1 MPKSRLS
8 AAIYLTL
15 VFLSGALVGGLSYRL
30 YAVTTV
36 NAVNGGGRPPRLN
49 PEEARRHYMDEIRTM
64 VKLDDDQ
71 IRQVNQILDETRSQ
85 FDQVRR
91 KMNAEGRAIYD
102 LQGEKIAAI
111 LRDDQKSLFAAFRAE
126 REHQRQQIRGKQGKQ
141 R

>member
-8 AAIYLTL
+8 AAVYLTL
-15 VFLSGALVGGLSYRL
+15 IFLSGALVGSLSYRL
-30 YAVTTV
+30 YAVNTV
-36 NAVNGGGRPPRLN
+36 TAVNGGGRPPRLN
-49 PEEARRHYMDEIRTM
+49 PEEARRHYMDEIRTK

-71 IRQVNQILDETRSQ
+71 VRQVNQVLDETRAQ

-111 LRDDQKSLFAAFRAE
+111 LRDDQKPLFSAFRAE
-126 REHQRQQIRGKQGKQ
+126 RELQRQHIREKQGKQ
-141 R
+141 K

>member
-1 MPKSRLS
+1 MPKSKFS
-8 AAIYLTL
+8 AAIYLSL

-30 YAVTTV
+30 YAVNTV
-36 NAVNGGGRPPRLN
+36 NAVNAGVRLPRLN
-49 PEEARRHYMDEIRTM
+49 PEEARRHYMDEIRTT

-71 IRQVNQILDETRSQ
+71 IRQVNQILDETRTQ

-111 LRDDQKSLFAAFRAE
+111 LRDDQKQLFAAFRSE
-126 REHQRQQIRGKQGKQ
+126 RERQRQQMRGKQGKQ
-141 R
+141 K